1 MKQTTKAQFRKG
13 VEKRL
18 GAPGEVYT
26 LDRDKSAAAIQSVT
40 DTILSAISNGYDKIR
55 VDGIL
60 HITVKKHK
68 GGRAKMFGKGEPMQ
82 RPDYYVLNVLVT
94 PAIARALNNRDVG
107 QAKTVSEGQPSATVT
122 NINDAKSA

>member
-13 VEKRL
+13 VEKRNAM
-18 GAPGEVYT
+18 GPV
-26 LDRDKSAAAIQSVT
+26 AAVT

-55 VDGIL
+55 VNEQL

-82 RPDYYVLNVLVT
+82 RPDYYVLNVCIT
-94 PAIARALNNRDVG
+94 PAMATALHNRDVG
-107 QAKTVSEGQPSATVT
+107 QAKTVPEGQPSASVID
-122 NINDAKSA
+122 INSAKSD